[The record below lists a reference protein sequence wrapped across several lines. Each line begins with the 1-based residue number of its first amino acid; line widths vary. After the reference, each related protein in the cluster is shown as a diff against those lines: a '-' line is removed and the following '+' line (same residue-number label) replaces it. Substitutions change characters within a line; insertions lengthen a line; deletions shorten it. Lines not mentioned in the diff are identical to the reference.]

1 MSDEPEL
8 DWDKIDEVALALLWL
23 GRWDDDPVTRVWKGL
38 AWEITDHL
46 YEKGWIDNPR
56 SKNKSV
62 IMTAEGV
69 EKAKEMLRKHFAR

>member
-23 GRWDDDPVTRVWKGL
+23 GRWDDDPVTRVWKSL

-46 YEKGWIDNPR
+46 HEKGWIDNPR

-69 EKAKEMLRKHFAR
+69 EKAKEMLRKHFGR

>member
-8 DWDKIDEVALALLWL
+8 DWEKIDEVALALLWL
-23 GRWDDDPVTRVWKGL
+23 GRWADHEVTRVWKGL

-46 YEKGWIDNPR
+46 HEKGWIDNPR

-69 EKAKEMLRKHFAR
+69 EKAQEMLRKHFGR